1 MLGRCRLFS
10 QAPSWHEMA
19 MGKALLL
26 LVMCSCVPTRGVTS
40 YEDVQA
46 GATKISSVIEA
57 VLQDQMK
64 AEVLQNEFNQLP
76 RSLQPQSAEE
86 ITARGAA
93 AIGRIF
99 REYEQSLQA
108 QAKAVTDAYYSTMLT
123 RSSSTLLSTSSDFY
137 DIEESASL
145 PGGLNFSSNLGVNCS
160 TTYSGYKKASVVTNS
175 DSELGWEAA
184 YSSPLRNLWIDQFSS
199 SLNDVVSFQYFGT
212 PSGLLFVYPYQE
224 WREPYDPRGS
234 PWYTTALVGPKNS
247 IILIDIS
254 RQDKLAINKEIAKAI
269 LNTLSVHDY
278 VSVFAYGST
287 VTKLGPSSCIGTN
300 LLSRASQ
307 AYILTTIAQIEVL
320 QHSEGLTVKE
330 AYTAA
335 YEDGYSTNCGTNII
349 INIQGS
355 KDSANSA
362 LKRSGWRAFTFATAA
377 GAGSE
382 DVKFICDSDGW
393 YEELDRGSTEEIVY
407 QAISFYN
414 YIFTQNQPSSVA
426 NSDEAVSYTYGKG
439 IRSMYHNVDSLGYLL
454 TMSKAVWTSD
464 NTLLGVLGVDIRM
477 ANIKDVLDNMQT
489 GVSFPILFSNN
500 GETLYHPEQSEY
512 KKTFLVGTGREISD
526 YESFDVNSNFMTKVR
541 KPMLQLNSGN
551 IGLLVNR
558 PLPKGDATQEGLDTI
573 PTFTYY
579 VWIRL
584 AGTPYKLCM
593 TIGEKDLQL
602 NSQYPPFETRDV
614 YLVTDHILQNAADIN
629 QQDFANHGVNFTVIN
644 EGNCAENGTNFIR
657 ANCTSH
663 PLRYTVDAVSLT
675 SSSVH
680 LAPKCFLS
688 ATEAHSYT
696 WSNDDVYGLRK
707 FINQER
713 NATNGP
719 YPSLGDKCLKSA
731 RLTRGW
737 FSEIINADHSNTVWV
752 YFGSRDGTLT
762 QYPANYWG
770 NSYDPTRRPW
780 YFRALAVGGKIAFST
795 PYQDAGGAGL
805 LITVSI
811 AINHNSSPKNTST
824 TEIVDERVAGV
835 IGYDYVYPV
844 FHNFTFNYA
853 NCSNANVQDHLN
865 TSSQPMCFLVDTAGM
880 LLTHSD
886 FLITASEATDLGYV
900 TGTIG
905 TWPIENIFLGKKEPP
920 LASALIDIGFLVPKS
935 SSNRDKTATLSFYET
950 NDTVLDANGVLR
962 GGDIISTTSCAWQ
975 GNWSII
981 QVPRTNAYVLVVDG
995 YKRGNLSLCPLVKPT
1010 DLVSIPISYC
1020 PTTHDKGASSCVSRE
1035 IADVY
1040 YLEKFKTA
1048 EGSCK
1053 VFNWIHASSN
1063 IGSFVITLSAI
1074 GIAITLLLIAF
1085 LAYNRTKYVIRA
1097 TAPTFGYVMCAGAL
1111 LTFIFLILLIGKP
1124 NRSICIGRVWLGT
1137 LGFILMFM
1145 GLIIRSLRIYLIC
1158 ASKGRRR
1165 MKKQIITDWYL
1176 MRYIGAFCFVQTV
1189 LVTLWV
1195 LCVYITF
1202 IFFKRMQICG
1212 SITC

>member
-1 MLGRCRLFS
+1 
-10 QAPSWHEMA
+10 MA

-175 DSELGWEAA
+175 DSELGVYDDIFDGWEAA

-212 PSGLLFVYPYQE
+212 PSGVLFVYPYQE

-307 AYILTTIAQIEVL
+307 AYISTTIAQIEVL
-320 QHSEGLTVKE
+320 QHSEGLNVWNDDFTNDTFLVFS
-330 AYTAA
+330 AY
-335 YEDGYSTNCGTNII
+335 DGVFN
-349 INIQGS
+349 
-355 KDSANSA
+355 
-362 LKRSGWRAFTFATAA
+362 GWRAFTFATAA

-426 NSDEAVSYTYGKG
+426 NSDEAVSYTYGKPSYFMT
-439 IRSMYHNVDSLGYLL
+439 ISHHFVCTYLL

-464 NTLLGVLGVDIRM
+464 NTLLDDIQIGVLGVDIRM

-602 NSQYPPFETRDV
+602 NSQYPPFEV
-614 YLVTDHILQNAADIN
+614 
-629 QQDFANHGVNFTVIN
+629 
-644 EGNCAENGTNFIR
+644 
-657 ANCTSH
+657 
-663 PLRYTVDAVSLT
+663 VS
-675 SSSVH
+675 
-680 LAPKCFLS
+680 
-688 ATEAHSYT
+688 
-696 WSNDDVYGLRK
+696 
-707 FINQER
+707 Q
-713 NATNGP
+713 
-719 YPSLGDKCLKSA
+719 
-731 RLTRGW
+731 
-737 FSEIINADHSNTVWV
+737 
-752 YFGSRDGTLT
+752 
-762 QYPANYWG
+762 
-770 NSYDPTRRPW
+770 
-780 YFRALAVGGKIAFST
+780 
-795 PYQDAGGAGL
+795 
-805 LITVSI
+805 
-811 AINHNSSPKNTST
+811 
-824 TEIVDERVAGV
+824 
-835 IGYDYVYPV
+835 
-844 FHNFTFNYA
+844 
-853 NCSNANVQDHLN
+853 
-865 TSSQPMCFLVDTAGM
+865 
-880 LLTHSD
+880 
-886 FLITASEATDLGYV
+886 
-900 TGTIG
+900 
-905 TWPIENIFLGKKEPP
+905 
-920 LASALIDIGFLVPKS
+920 
-935 SSNRDKTATLSFYET
+935 
-950 NDTVLDANGVLR
+950 
-962 GGDIISTTSCAWQ
+962 
-975 GNWSII
+975 
-981 QVPRTNAYVLVVDG
+981 
-995 YKRGNLSLCPLVKPT
+995 
-1010 DLVSIPISYC
+1010 
-1020 PTTHDKGASSCVSRE
+1020 
-1035 IADVY
+1035 
-1040 YLEKFKTA
+1040 
-1048 EGSCK
+1048 
-1053 VFNWIHASSN
+1053 
-1063 IGSFVITLSAI
+1063 
-1074 GIAITLLLIAF
+1074 
-1085 LAYNRTKYVIRA
+1085 
-1097 TAPTFGYVMCAGAL
+1097 
-1111 LTFIFLILLIGKP
+1111 
-1124 NRSICIGRVWLGT
+1124 
-1137 LGFILMFM
+1137 
-1145 GLIIRSLRIYLIC
+1145 
-1158 ASKGRRR
+1158 
-1165 MKKQIITDWYL
+1165 
-1176 MRYIGAFCFVQTV
+1176 
-1189 LVTLWV
+1189 
-1195 LCVYITF
+1195 
-1202 IFFKRMQICG
+1202 
-1212 SITC
+1212 